1 MDENARASLRGIIDR
16 IRANSAKTT
25 FTQETIREEFPSA
38 VEEENEE
45 AQVAVELKHFQV
57 VRREFFANLQ
67 EPTISFADYKIG
79 INAACISKFPEFD
92 YVEILVNSE
101 TKKLVLLP
109 CDEFARDGIRW
120 CNDSDGKRKPRQI
133 TCKIFYEQLREL
145 LNWNLTD
152 RYKYIGRVGQAN
164 GVKLLIFDLYSPK
177 VFAQIEEDGKKK
189 RSTTASYRADW
200 KNQFGM
206 SFEDHQQYKQ
216 LNLFE
221 GYTLINLQEQP
232 AQVENANGDANG

>member
-1 MDENARASLRGIIDR
+1 MDEVAKASLRGIIER
-16 IRANSAKTT
+16 IRSNSANTSYTKD
-25 FTQETIREEFPSA
+25 TIREEFPSA
-38 VEEENEE
+38 SDTDNEE
-45 AQVAVELKHFQV
+45 PQVTVDLNHFQV

-79 INAACISKFPEFD
+79 INAACINKFPEFD

-101 TKKLVLLP
+101 TKKLILLP

-133 TCKIFYEQLREL
+133 TCKVFYEQLREL
-145 LNWNLTD
+145 LNWNLAD

-164 GVKLLIFDLYSPK
+164 GVRLLVFDLCSPK
-177 VFAQIEEDGKKK
+177 VFAQVEEDGKK
-189 RSTTASYRADW
+189 RRGTTASYRADW
-200 KNQFGM
+200 RNQFGM
-206 SFEDHQQYKQ
+206 SFEEHQQYKQ
-216 LNLFE
+216 LNLFD

-232 AQVENANGDANG
+232 AQVYNASGDSNG

>member
-1 MDENARASLRGIIDR
+1 MDEFAKASLRGIIDR
-16 IRANSAKTT
+16 IRSNSASTA
-25 FTQETIREEFPSA
+25 FTKETIREEFPSA
-38 VEEENEE
+38 ADADSEE
-45 AQVAVELKHFQV
+45 AQVAVDLKHFQV

-67 EPTISFADYKIG
+67 EPTVSFADNKIG
-79 INAACISKFPEFD
+79 ISAACINKFPEFD

-164 GVKLLIFDLYSPK
+164 GVKLLVFDLYSPK
-177 VFAQIEEDGKKK
+177 VFAQVEEDGKKK
-189 RSTTASYRADW
+189 RATTASYRADW

-232 AQVENANGDANG
+232 AQVNDASGDANG